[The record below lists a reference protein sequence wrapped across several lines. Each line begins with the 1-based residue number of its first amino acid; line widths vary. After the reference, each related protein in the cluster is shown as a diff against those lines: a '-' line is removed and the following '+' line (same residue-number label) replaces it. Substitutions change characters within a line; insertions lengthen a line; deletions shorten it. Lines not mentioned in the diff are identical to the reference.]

1 MSERKSLTVQK
12 RTATG
17 KGPNRRLRE
26 QQLVPGVYY
35 GAHGENIAVQVPSLP
50 LTKLFGEVG
59 RTTVFNLE
67 IEEDGKK
74 NVKPSLVWQVQ
85 FHPYKKAFTHIDFYG
100 VDLEKEVK
108 LVVPV
113 EFTGVARGTKLGGKL
128 ETYREKVALKG
139 KPLSV
144 PSKLVVDVTSLDLGK
159 SITVKDL
166 ELPAGVSC
174 VTEGNAVLVSV
185 ISREAAEAEE
195 NAAI

>member
-1 MSERKSLTVQK
+1 MSDRKSLTVQK

-35 GAHGENIAVQVPSLP
+35 GAQGENIAIQIPALP
-50 LTKLFGEVG
+50 LSKLFGEVG
-59 RTTVFNLE
+59 RTTVFDLE
-67 IEEDGKK
+67 IEENGKK
-74 NVKPSLVWQVQ
+74 SVKPSLVWQVQ

-100 VDLEKEVK
+100 VDLDKDVK
-108 LVVPV
+108 LIVPI

-128 ETYREKVALKG
+128 ETYREKVSLKG
-139 KPLSV
+139 KPLSI
-144 PSKLVVDVTSLDLGK
+144 PSKIVLDVTSLDLGK

-166 ELPAGVSC
+166 GLPEGVSP
-174 VTEGNAVLVSV
+174 VTEGHAVIVSV

-195 NAAI
+195 NAE